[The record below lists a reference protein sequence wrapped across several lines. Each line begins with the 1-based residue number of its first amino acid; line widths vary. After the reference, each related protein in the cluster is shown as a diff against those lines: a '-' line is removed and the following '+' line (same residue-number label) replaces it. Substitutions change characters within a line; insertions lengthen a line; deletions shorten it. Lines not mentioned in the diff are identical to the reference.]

1 MPLAPA
7 PEPQQE
13 RVEIEVAASV
23 LETYAGEYEL
33 SAAFSIVV
41 TLEAGALFL
50 QATGHGKAPMFAES
64 ETKFFLRVVD
74 AQVSFTKDDSS
85 TVTGLVLH
93 QNGANQPG
101 QKVR

>member
-1 MPLAPA
+1 
-7 PEPQQE
+7 
-13 RVEIEVAASV
+13 
-23 LETYAGEYEL
+23 
-33 SAAFSIVV
+33 
-41 TLEAGALFL
+41 
-50 QATGHGKAPMFAES
+50 
-64 ETKFFLRVVD
+64 TKFFLRVVD